1 MSTFSPRQAL
11 AISLSIFIF
20 LSLILN
26 VFTLTGTKVRAE
38 EELLPLPDL
47 SNVAMRL
54 QGMELSDELRAQ
66 LAQDLFVVLP
76 GWGSFSNVYEI
87 GAYGQ
92 KPLFVTVDAMLHL
105 QHLLF
110 AHLLNSSEDHY
121 LADELQ
127 TLSEGLLK
135 VMQEQLKE
143 LKGSDFEQAAIVD
156 LTFVAVANALLDE
169 NFQLPEE
176 VRETAEKELALIREA
191 DGIALTPLFMQF
203 SQDKIYEDYSQYKP
217 RGYYTRSPRMEAY
230 FRAMMWYGRINFSNK
245 DELRNRCGL
254 LLSLALANDEACHA
268 SWDKLYEV
276 SALFAGESDDLSY
289 RDFQP
294 LIEKIYGT
302 GMTAAKLPEMAEV
315 WPDFHQA
322 SMKMPGPRIYS
333 EARKE
338 KSDEEEAAEA
348 VGFRLMGQ
356 RFSADQEIFGQL
368 IYNAVKANSQ
378 GEVRG
383 LPDVLDVMAAMG
395 SEKALE
401 LLKEEGA
408 EDFENYPE
416 NMKELR
422 QRYADPEKSP
432 AASNLAAA
440 WLDSL
445 RPLLSDKTTSKSK
458 LPAFMRSEK
467 WARKDLECFAGS
479 FTELKHDNV
488 LYAKQVM
495 AEMGGAFEEKVDDR
509 GYVQPEPLIFRKLAE
524 LARSSGQKL
533 SDFAMLNENDAKLIE
548 DVALLNER
556 LATIAEKELKQE
568 LPDEEEFN
576 LIRAFGGNL
585 ENLTNLLT
593 QQSEEDMPD
602 GDKPEIA
609 VDVATDPNAG
619 EVLEL
624 ALGQPDE
631 LWVIVPVDG
640 SLRLAFG
647 AVYNFYQF
655 RQPQNERLTDEEWRS
670 RIGAEPQFD
679 EEGKWLEPDP
689 ALIPEK
695 PSWTQDYRQDRSQL
709 SYKEEASTHG
719 EERLPAW
726 AELGRGVCSSADG
739 QMSATFGGG
748 RATLSSAE
756 GKSLWNIPRSWL
768 VQDLQFL
775 DIDHNGQEDLLLLC
789 WKEGRYGSYR
799 PFG

>member
-1 MSTFSPRQAL
+1 MSTFSPRRAL
-11 AISLSIFIF
+11 AISLSVLIF

-26 VFTLTGTKVRAE
+26 VFTFTGTKVRAE

-47 SNVAMRL
+47 SNVAIRL
-54 QGMELSDELRAQ
+54 PGMELSDELRAQ

-76 GWGSFSNVYEI
+76 GGGQFSSVYEM
-87 GAYGQ
+87 GAYKQ
-92 KPLFVTVDAMLHL
+92 QPLFVTVDAMLHL

-127 TLSEGLLK
+127 TLSEELLK
-135 VMQEQLKE
+135 VMQEQLEE
-143 LKGSDFEQAAIVD
+143 LKGSEFEQAAIVD
-156 LTFVAVANALLDE
+156 LTFVAVGNALLDE

-191 DGIALTPLFMQF
+191 GGISLTPLFMQF
-203 SQDKIYEDYSQYKP
+203 SQNPSYEDYSQYKP

-254 LLSLALANDEACHA
+254 LLSLALANDKACRA

-294 LIEKIYGT
+294 LIEKTYGPNLT
-302 GMTAAKLPEMAEV
+302 VAELPEKAEV

-333 EARKE
+333 EAREE
-338 KSDEEEAAEA
+338 KSDEEEAEEA
-348 VGFRLMGQ
+348 LGFRLMGQ
-356 RFSADQEIFGQL
+356 RFSTDQEIFAQL
-368 IYNAVKANSQ
+368 IYSAVTENPE

-395 SEKALE
+395 SEKALD
-401 LLKEEGA
+401 LLREQGA
-408 EDFENYPE
+408 EDFGGYSERLS
-416 NMKELR
+416 ELR
-422 QRYADPEKSP
+422 KRYADPEKSP

-445 RPLLSDKTTSKSK
+445 RPLLSDKTAAKGE

-495 AEMGGAFEEKVDDR
+495 AEMGGFFEEKVDDR
-509 GYVQPEPLIFRKLAE
+509 GYVQPEPLVFRKLAE

-533 SDFAMLNENDAKLIE
+533 SDFELLSEKDAKLIE

-556 LATIAEKELKQE
+556 LATIAEKELRQE

-593 QQSEEDMPD
+593 QQSEEDIPD
-602 GDKPEIA
+602 GDKPAIA

-631 LWVIVPVDG
+631 IWVIVPVDG
-640 SLRLAFG
+640 GLRLAFG

-679 EEGKWLEPDP
+679 DEGYWLEPNPD
-689 ALIPEK
+689 LIPEK

-709 SYKEEASTHG
+709 SYKEEASTSG

-726 AELGRGVCSSADG
+726 AKLGHGVRSSADG
-739 QMSATFGGG
+739 RMSATFGGG
-748 RATLSSAE
+748 RVTLSTAAGE
-756 GKSLWNIPRSWL
+756 PLWSSPQSWM

-789 WKEGRYGSYR
+789 WKEGRYGSYH

>member
-1 MSTFSPRQAL
+1 MSTFSPRRAL
-11 AISLSIFIF
+11 AICLSVLIF

-26 VFTLTGTKVRAE
+26 VFTFPGKKVRAE

-47 SNVAMRL
+47 SNVAIRL
-54 QGMELSDELRAQ
+54 PGLELSDELRAQ

-76 GWGSFSNVYEI
+76 GGGSFSNVYEM

-110 AHLLNSSEDHY
+110 AHLLNSSEDLY

-127 TLSEGLLK
+127 TLSEELLK
-135 VMQEQLKE
+135 VMQEQLEE
-143 LKGSDFEQAAIVD
+143 LKGSEFEQAAIVD
-156 LTFVAVANALLDE
+156 LTFVAVGNALLDE

-176 VRETAEKELALIREA
+176 VRETAEQELALIREA
-191 DGIALTPLFMQF
+191 GGISLTPLFMQF
-203 SQDKIYEDYSQYKP
+203 SQNPSYEDYSQYKP

-254 LLSLALANDEACHA
+254 LLSLALANDEACRA

-294 LIEKIYGT
+294 LIEKTYGPNLT
-302 GMTAAKLPEMAEV
+302 VAKLPEKAEV

-322 SMKMPGPRIYS
+322 SMKMPGPRIFS
-333 EARKE
+333 EAREE
-338 KSDEEEAAEA
+338 KSDEEEAEEA
-348 VGFRLMGQ
+348 LGFRLMGQ

-401 LLKEEGA
+401 LLREEGA
-408 EDFENYPE
+408 EDFENYRE
-416 NMKELR
+416 NMEELR
-422 QRYADPEKSP
+422 KRYADPEKSP

-445 RPLLSDKTTSKSK
+445 HPLLSDKTTAKSE

-495 AEMGGAFEEKVDDR
+495 AEMGGFFEEKVDDR

-548 DVALLNER
+548 DIALLNER

-602 GDKPEIA
+602 GDKPAIA
-609 VDVATDPNAG
+609 VDVATDPNAA

-631 LWVIVPVDG
+631 IWVIVPVDG

-709 SYKEEASTHG
+709 SYKEEASTQG

-726 AELGRGVCSSADG
+726 AKLGRGVSSSADG
-739 QMSATFGGG
+739 QMSATFGDG

-756 GKSLWNIPRSWL
+756 GEPFWSSPRSWL